1 MNIGTRWRNREVRAA
16 RRAHQKDARAWVQET
31 SGQDWV
37 LVKVIPSDQIEEYI
51 YIWAGPPGTRTRHPC
66 YGTEHSVLF
75 LEMLR
80 EALTAFR
87 HQLAHEVTYI
97 PADVMDYTI

>member
-1 MNIGTRWRNREVRAA
+1 MNIGTRWRNRKVRAA
-16 RRAHQKDARAWVQET
+16 RRAHEKEIKDWVRET

-37 LVKVIPSDQIEEYI
+37 LVRVRPSDRIEEYI
-51 YIWAGPPGTRTRHPC
+51 YIWAGPPETRTRHIC

-87 HQLAHEVTYI
+87 HQLAHEITEI
-97 PADVMDYTI
+97 PTNAMNYTI